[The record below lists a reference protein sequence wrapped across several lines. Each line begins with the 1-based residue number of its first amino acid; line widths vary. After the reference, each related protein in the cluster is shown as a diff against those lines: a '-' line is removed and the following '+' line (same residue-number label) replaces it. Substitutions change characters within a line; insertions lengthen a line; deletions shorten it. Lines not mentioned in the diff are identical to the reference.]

1 MPDSA
6 LLVISAS
13 IHCSANVWFDFDS
26 YSSPVLPEVRSLSLA
41 RILGLTLDSVIEDAF
56 QPDSFATENVADHS
70 LLKGK
75 SMEKWLGKYS
85 SFLYAL
91 MRIVSGLMFA
101 CHGAQKLFGVLGGTK
116 QTETL
121 MLAAGIIEFVGGLL
135 IAVGL
140 FTSYAAFIASG
151 QMAVAY
157 FTRHSSEGFWPIEN
171 KGELAVLYCF
181 VFLYIASRG
190 SGILSL
196 DALFGKAR
204 RR

>member
-1 MPDSA
+1 
-6 LLVISAS
+6 
-13 IHCSANVWFDFDS
+13 
-26 YSSPVLPEVRSLSLA
+26 
-41 RILGLTLDSVIEDAF
+41 
-56 QPDSFATENVADHS
+56 
-70 LLKGK
+70 
-75 SMEKWLGKYS
+75 MEKWLGKYS
-85 SFLYAL
+85 SFFYAL
-91 MRIVSGLMFA
+91 MRIVSGILFA

-116 QTETL
+116 QTEP
-121 MLAAGIIEFVGGLL
+121 MMMAAGVIEFVGGIM

-140 FTSYAAFIASG
+140 LTGYAAFIASG

-157 FTRHSSEGFWPIEN
+157 FMRHASGGFWPIVN